1 MDPKLRRQVNNPSS
15 KADSPISFAEYMLLC
30 SCDMGSAEIKGMIS
44 KAKREYVNERHTRA
58 ISQMNN
64 ATGYKKGKWKTYIDN
79 QGKRKEVIKA
89 TEAELYA
96 ALFEHYYALD
106 NQAKTLKDV
115 FLQLV
120 EYKQDCL
127 GRTQSTIEN
136 DERRFS
142 YLSSA
147 LQNMAIAEISDED
160 IQKWLTKQFMPTH
173 PKEAALRKM
182 FQLLGQIFDYGI
194 RKRCCFDN
202 PMKYLTAR
210 DYVKD
215 CDLKKKPNEKREFS
229 EAELARLKAYGLANK
244 SNPRALMMLMAMET
258 GMRIGELTAVHAS
271 DISDE
276 YIHVHRQQR
285 MEKDADGHLH
295 YYEVG
300 HTKDERMHPHDGRY
314 VPITEDCRK
323 AIELAKCL
331 PGESEYLFHNK
342 DGKMIT
348 TDSYAQFLNRTCKRL
363 GTLPTNNHAFR
374 IAFNSRLIE
383 LDFSP
388 SDRALILGHEV
399 QTNENHYSITDKR
412 RLESIK
418 DRIRNNGKEND
429 EKPVENADREPF
441 PALCEGV
448 PKRIRTS
455 DPMLRRIS
463 FTRETA
469 KGGAFPVSHFFVTH
483 IVTQLVHKPRIFFN

>member
-1 MDPKLRRQVNNPSS
+1 MSPKPRRQPNTLLPKTDSS
-15 KADSPISFAEYMLLC
+15 ISFAEYMLLC
-30 SCDMGSAEIKGMIS
+30 SCDTGSAEIKGMIS
-44 KAKREYVNERHTRA
+44 KAKREYVDERHTRA
-58 ISQMNN
+58 ISQMTN
-64 ATGYKKGKWKTYIDN
+64 ASGYKKGKWKTYIDN

-127 GRTQSTIEN
+127 GRTQGTIET
-136 DERRFS
+136 DIRRFG
-142 YLSSA
+142 YIHKD
-147 LQNMAIAEISDED
+147 LQNMSIAEISDED
-160 IQKWLTKQFMPTH
+160 IQKWLTKHFMPRK
-173 PKEAALRKM
+173 PKESELRKM
-182 FQLLGQIFDYGI
+182 FQLLGQIFDYGV
-194 RKRCCFDN
+194 RKKCCFDN

-215 CDLKKKPNEKREFS
+215 CDLTKKPNEQREFS
-229 EAELARLKAYGLANK
+229 EAELQRLKAFGLANK
-244 SNPRALMMLMAMET
+244 TNPRALMMLVPMET
-258 GMRIGELTAVHAS
+258 GLRVGELAALHTS

-285 MEKDADGHLH
+285 EEKDEDGHLR
-295 YYEVG
+295 YIEIG

-314 VPITEDCRK
+314 VPITKDCRV
-323 AIELAKCL
+323 AIELAKQL
-331 PGESEYLFHNK
+331 PGPSEYLFHKK
-342 DGKMIT
+342 DGQMIT
-348 TDSYAQFLNRTCKRL
+348 TDSYLQFLRRTCRRL

-383 LDFSP
+383 LGFNP

-418 DRIRNNGKEND
+418 TRIRGCEEDATALNGAPVYQQDTPADMVFSTAVWDKKSD
-429 EKPVENADREPF
+429 E
-441 PALCEGV
+441 
-448 PKRIRTS
+448 PKI
-455 DPMLRRIS
+455 IS
-463 FTRETA
+463 LLA
-469 KGGAFPVSHFFVTH
+469 
-483 IVTQLVHKPRIFFN
+483 